1 MFASRA
7 IIYAYVGGNPV
18 NAVDPLGL
26 ATEYIGLP
34 FITQAL
40 VKLAQ
45 AQGIDYYNDEYGV
58 FNLEKAML
66 ERLKAGND
74 DPEDVYF
81 YLHEMQEAQM
91 CEKARD
97 LPDDEYLKVQKQA
110 HDSILEYQKIS
121 SDALYHPTVKAKYPD
136 YFLRHK

>member
-1 MFASRA
+1 
-7 IIYAYVGGNPV
+7 
-18 NAVDPLGL
+18 
-26 ATEYIGLP
+26 
-34 FITQAL
+34 

-66 ERLKAGND
+66 DRLKNGYD

-81 YLHEMQEAQM
+81 FLHEMQEAQM

-97 LPDDEYLKVQKQA
+97 LPDDEYLKAQKQA
-110 HDSILEYQKIS
+110 HDSILKYQNLT
-121 SDALYHPTVKAKYPD
+121 SDDLYHPTVKAKYPD